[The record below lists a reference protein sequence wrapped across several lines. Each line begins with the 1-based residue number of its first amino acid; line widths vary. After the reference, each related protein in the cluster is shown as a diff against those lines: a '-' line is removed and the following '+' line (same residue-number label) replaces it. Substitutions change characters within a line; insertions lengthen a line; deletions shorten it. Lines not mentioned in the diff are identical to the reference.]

1 MGLVHEVVIEGPTT
15 DPTGPG
21 PVVLVVEVDRVVL
34 GVCSAGEARLVVI
47 ADGTTSVRPWVA
59 QSLPDLDAE
68 QRRAGRE
75 LVARTEDRS
84 GTPFTS
90 ASPWHVSTYRPA
102 TPPQPDRHHCR

>member
-1 MGLVHEVVIEGPTT
+1 MDEVVIEGPTC
-15 DPTGPG
+15 DPSGPG

-34 GVCSAGEARLVVI
+34 GVSSPGDARLVVI
-47 ADGTTSVRPWVA
+47 VDGSVSVRPWVT

-75 LVARTEDRS
+75 LMTRTEDRS
-84 GTPFTS
+84 GTPFTP

-102 TPPQPDRHHCR
+102 